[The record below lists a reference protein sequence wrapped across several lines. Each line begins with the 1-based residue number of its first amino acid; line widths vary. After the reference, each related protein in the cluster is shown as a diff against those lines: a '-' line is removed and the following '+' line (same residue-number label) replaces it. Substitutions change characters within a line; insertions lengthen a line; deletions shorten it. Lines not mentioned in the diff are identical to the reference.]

1 VPLTQDTEV
10 EALLDRLT
18 EEIRRNTN
26 DTLVGLY
33 VYGSLV
39 TGDFDKNRSDID
51 LLAVLDSAIE
61 DDTYGRLERMHA
73 SLVEDY
79 PAWEDRIEVAY
90 VPAPALWNFRTQTGQ
105 IAVISPGEPFH
116 LKPAGRDWLLNWYTV
131 REVGV
136 TLHGP
141 PPRTL
146 IPELTR
152 SEFVETAREHAE
164 WWKERVYEMS
174 TPGAQSYAVLTMC
187 RALYT
192 NTHGTQASKKQAALW
207 AKTYL
212 PQWTP
217 LIQRSLDWLSEPKE
231 DETGDEA
238 GLHETV
244 RFVHDVATRI
254 TATGEG
260 ALE

>member
-1 VPLTQDTEV
+1 VPVTEDTEI

-18 EEIRRNTN
+18 DEIRRNAN
-26 DTLVGLY
+26 GSLVGLY

-51 LLAVLDSAIE
+51 LLAVLDSYIE
-61 DDTYGRLERMHA
+61 DETFGRLERMHVR
-73 SLVEDY
+73 LVEDH

-90 VPAPALWNFRTQTGQ
+90 VPAPALWNFRTQTSR

-116 LKPAGRDWLLNWYTV
+116 LKAAGRDYLLNWYTV
-131 REVGV
+131 REAGA
-136 TLHGP
+136 TLYGP
-141 PPRTL
+141 PPDTL
-146 IPELTR
+146 IPKISR
-152 SEFVETAREHAE
+152 SEFVEVVREHAE
-164 WWKERVYEMS
+164 WWKEQVYEMR
-174 TPGAQSYAVLTMC
+174 TPGAQSYAVLTVC

-192 NTHGTQASKKQAALW
+192 YTLGRQASKKQAALW
-207 AKTYL
+207 AKAYL

-217 LIQRSLDWLSEPKE
+217 LIQQSLDWLSERGE

-238 GLHETV
+238 GFQETV
-244 RFVHDVATRI
+244 RFVHDVAERI
-254 TATGEG
+254 TGTAEG